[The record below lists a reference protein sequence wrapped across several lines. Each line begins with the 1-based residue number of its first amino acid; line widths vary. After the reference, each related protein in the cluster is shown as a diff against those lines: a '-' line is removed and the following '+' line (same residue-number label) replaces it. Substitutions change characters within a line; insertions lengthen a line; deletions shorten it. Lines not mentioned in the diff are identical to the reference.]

1 MATEAR
7 RFGSGLGERSTGTG
21 AARTDHTAVRTVTA
35 EAAAVT
41 TGGPTTAGPK
51 TATGRSA
58 VARSGGTDRPGAA
71 PSGRSRR
78 KRPWWLSL
86 LFHAGL
92 IGFGLFMLYPLLW
105 MLASSFKPTNII
117 FREPGLW
124 PTQFEPGNYVEG
136 WTALGHP
143 FHHYIFNSLIVV
155 TGSIIGN
162 LLACS
167 MAAYAFARLDFR
179 GRKVYF
185 AIMLGTI
192 MLPIHVVI
200 VPQYILFSN
209 LGWVNTFLPL
219 IVPKFLATDA
229 FFIFLMVQFI
239 RALPRDL
246 DDAARIDGCGHWGI
260 YWRVIMPLSLPALAT
275 TAIFTFIWTWNDF
288 FSQLIFLTDPD
299 LATVPLALRL
309 FVDSTGETSWGP
321 LFAMSLV
328 ALGPI
333 FGFFL
338 AGQRYLVRGISTT
351 GIK

>member
-1 MATEAR
+1 MATTD
-7 RFGSGLGERSTGTG
+7 LTT
-21 AARTDHTAVRTVTA
+21 RTTAPPVA
-35 EAAAVT
+35 
-41 TGGPTTAGPK
+41 GGPAEPP
-51 TATGRSA
+51 A
-58 VARSGGTDRPGAA
+58 
-71 PSGRSRR
+71 RR
-78 KRPWWLSL
+78 KRSPLRSVL
-86 LFHAGL
+86 IHAAL
-92 IGFGLFMLYPLLW
+92 IGGGLLMLYPLLW
-105 MLASSFKPTNII
+105 MLSSSVKPTEII

-124 PTQFEPGNYVEG
+124 PTQFAPGNYVEG
-136 WTALGHP
+136 WTALLHP
-143 FHHYIFNSLIVV
+143 FHRYILNSLIIVIGSVV
-155 TGSIIGN
+155 GN

-167 MAAYAFARLDFR
+167 MAAYAFARLSFR

-185 AIMLGTI
+185 AVMLGTI

-200 VPQYILFSN
+200 VPQYILFAQ
-209 LGWVNTFLPL
+209 LDWINTFYPL

-239 RALPRDL
+239 RVLPREL
-246 DDAARIDGCGHWGI
+246 DEAARIDGCGHWGI

-288 FSQLIFLTDPD
+288 FVQLIFLTDPD
-299 LATVPLALRL
+299 LYTVPVALRT
-309 FVDSTGETSWGP
+309 FVDSTSQTSWGP
-321 LFAMSLV
+321 LFAMSIV